1 LGCVP
6 VLAVG
11 AGGDRNIRGVQGM
24 SLLSR
29 FLADFQLAW
38 RGAAPAADDDAAGVA
53 VPCGPGSRLDAAAGL
68 YADAFFD
75 DWDGLSVDCQDD
87 YRRKAAPWLLAID
100 AVDPLRD
107 PSEVAA
113 RIIAALREL
122 GVVVIGGATLDMTAR
137 EMADLIL
144 ADVPRGEAPA
154 VPAPGELF
162 KGVMDR
168 IAAGPTVGVS
178 WGGAPGA
185 GDDPVVLD
193 ARCVSGHSW
202 SAATGQICPV
212 CGCANI
218 ASLPNGG
225 YIGLRRTDAPFV
237 PMTLTADQQ
246 AALRAVADAGQLA
259 ASTARE
265 VLEGVTRP

>member
-1 LGCVP
+1 
-6 VLAVG
+6 
-11 AGGDRNIRGVQGM
+11 
-24 SLLSR
+24 LS
-29 FLADFQLAW
+29 A
-38 RGAAPAADDDAAGVA
+38 
-53 VPCGPGSRLDAAAGL
+53 
-68 YADAFFD
+68 
-75 DWDGLSVDCQDD
+75 DCQDD

-100 AVDPLRD
+100 AADPLRD
-107 PSEVAA
+107 RARFKRMVADWLNLE
-113 RIIAALREL
+113 RPFTSIADDIDEL
-122 GVVVIGGATLDMTAR
+122 AGLYFAGEPITA
-137 EMADLIL
+137 
-144 ADVPRGEAPA
+144 PAPA

-162 KGVMDR
+162 KSLMDC
-168 IAAGPTVGVS
+168 IAEGPKPTMDFNVPPADWRGAVGSIPVS
-178 WGGAPGA
+178 
-185 GDDPVVLD
+185 LD
-193 ARCVSGHSW
+193 ARCVGGHSW
-202 SAATGQICPV
+202 NSATGQICPV